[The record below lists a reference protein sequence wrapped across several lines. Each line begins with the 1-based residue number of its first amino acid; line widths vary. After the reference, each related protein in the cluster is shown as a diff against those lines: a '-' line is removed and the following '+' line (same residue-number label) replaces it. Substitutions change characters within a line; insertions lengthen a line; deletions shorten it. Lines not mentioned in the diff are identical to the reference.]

1 MRWPLNW
8 KTAGQKWSL
17 GFTPKFQR
25 VDLFNY
31 NTLIKNYDSSAFKG
45 DRYHNTQNGINADI
59 GASMDLD
66 DNWTLGL
73 VAQNRSHAA
82 LRPKRYMVSLKPS
95 GSVRKV
101 TTGVSW
107 HNDMF
112 TTALDVDLTPA
123 SGFTSDSK
131 RQFAAVG
138 AEFNA
143 WKWAQLRTGY
153 RQNLA
158 SNNGSAFTAG
168 IGLSPFDV
176 IHIDVAGLVGTDNN
190 YGAIAQLQFT
200 F

>member
-1 MRWPLNW
+1 MTTGRW
-8 KTAGQKWSL
+8 
-17 GFTPKFQR
+17 
-25 VDLFNY
+25 
-31 NTLIKNYDSSAFKG
+31 
-45 DRYHNTQNGINADI
+45 
-59 GASMDLD
+59 
-66 DNWTLGL
+66 GL
-73 VAQNRSHAA
+73 VAQNLIPRSIETKEVHGVTETFRI
-82 LRPKRYMVSLKPS
+82 RPQ
-95 GSVRKV
+95 V

-153 RQNLA
+153 RQNLV

>member
-1 MRWPLNW
+1 
-8 KTAGQKWSL
+8 
-17 GFTPKFQR
+17 
-25 VDLFNY
+25 
-31 NTLIKNYDSSAFKG
+31 
-45 DRYHNTQNGINADI
+45 RYHNTQNGINADI

-73 VAQNRSHAA
+73 VAQNLIPRSIETKEVHGVTETFRI
-82 LRPKRYMVSLKPS
+82 RPQ
-95 GSVRKV
+95 V

-143 WKWAQLRTGY
+143 WKW
-153 RQNLA
+153 
-158 SNNGSAFTAG
+158 
-168 IGLSPFDV
+168 
-176 IHIDVAGLVGTDNN
+176 
-190 YGAIAQLQFT
+190 
-200 F
+200 

>member
-1 MRWPLNW
+1 M
-8 KTAGQKWSL
+8 A
-17 GFTPKFQR
+17 QR
-25 VDLFNY
+25 HVHH
-31 NTLIKNYDSSAFKG
+31 G
-45 DRYHNTQNGINADI
+45 
-59 GASMDLD
+59 
-66 DNWTLGL
+66 
-73 VAQNRSHAA
+73 
-82 LRPKRYMVSLKPS
+82 
-95 GSVRKV
+95 
-101 TTGVSW
+101 TGC
-107 HNDMF
+107 
-112 TTALDVDLTPA
+112 DLTSA

-143 WKWAQLRTGY
+143 RKWAQLRTGY

>member
-1 MRWPLNW
+1 GVTETFR
-8 KTAGQKWSL
+8 
-17 GFTPKFQR
+17 
-25 VDLFNY
+25 
-31 NTLIKNYDSSAFKG
+31 I
-45 DRYHNTQNGINADI
+45 
-59 GASMDLD
+59 
-66 DNWTLGL
+66 
-73 VAQNRSHAA
+73 
-82 LRPKRYMVSLKPS
+82 RPQ
-95 GSVRKV
+95 V

>member
-1 MRWPLNW
+1 M
-8 KTAGQKWSL
+8 
-17 GFTPKFQR
+17 
-25 VDLFNY
+25 
-31 NTLIKNYDSSAFKG
+31 
-45 DRYHNTQNGINADI
+45 NGVSETFRI
-59 GASMDLD
+59 
-66 DNWTLGL
+66 
-73 VAQNRSHAA
+73 
-82 LRPKRYMVSLKPS
+82 RPQ
-95 GSVRKV
+95 V

-143 WKWAQLRTGY
+143 RKWAQLRTGY

-158 SNNGSAFTAG
+158 SNNGVHRRDWVSHRL
-168 IGLSPFDV
+168 IV
-176 IHIDVAGLVGTDNN
+176 IHIDVAGIAGTDNN
-190 YGAIAQLQFT
+190 YGAVAQLQFT

>member
-1 MRWPLNW
+1 
-8 KTAGQKWSL
+8 
-17 GFTPKFQR
+17 
-25 VDLFNY
+25 
-31 NTLIKNYDSSAFKG
+31 
-45 DRYHNTQNGINADI
+45 
-59 GASMDLD
+59 
-66 DNWTLGL
+66 
-73 VAQNRSHAA
+73 
-82 LRPKRYMVSLKPS
+82 
-95 GSVRKV
+95 
-101 TTGVSW
+101 
-107 HNDMF
+107 MF

-143 WKWAQLRTGY
+143 RKWAQLRTGY

>member
-1 MRWPLNW
+1 M
-8 KTAGQKWSL
+8 A
-17 GFTPKFQR
+17 QR
-25 VDLFNY
+25 HVHHG
-31 NTLIKNYDSSAFKG
+31 TG
-45 DRYHNTQNGINADI
+45 C
-59 GASMDLD
+59 
-66 DNWTLGL
+66 
-73 VAQNRSHAA
+73 
-82 LRPKRYMVSLKPS
+82 
-95 GSVRKV
+95 GSDP
-101 TTGVSW
+101 T
-107 HNDMF
+107 
-112 TTALDVDLTPA
+112 

-153 RQNLA
+153 RQNLV